1 MGRPGRH
8 PLARALLV
16 LAISALAGMLA
27 ASAGWLGGAGD
38 PAVTRGGAQ
47 ASPGAP
53 VSAAPGAPST
63 EALGEVMR
71 VLLAAMGGEGEE
83 LFSGAPDDLPPVLRT
98 FLHDSGADL
107 LLGVGVVDAD
117 GALTVAAVI
126 PGSPAERG
134 GLDAGDVITELDGMP
149 VASAAE
155 LRAAVERVAPGTT
168 YALTLLRAGAVATV
182 AIMREAAQDG
192 DPWRGELL
200 RSLALGMMLADRP
213 GGPDLPPSL
222 LGEMV
227 EETPDGLRVFAVFPG
242 SPADRAGLRPGDL
255 LLAIDGHEVSTLD
268 EMRRATPSILRA
280 SRSIEVTLER
290 GGERVTIRVPV
301 APGGAFGGRSES

>member
-1 MGRPGRH
+1 MSRPGHH

-16 LAISALAGMLA
+16 LATSALAGMLA
-27 ASAGWLGGAGD
+27 ASAGWLGGTGD
-38 PAVTRGGAQ
+38 PAITRSGAQ
-47 ASPGAP
+47 ASPG
-53 VSAAPGAPST
+53 SPGGETPGEPST
-63 EALGEVMR
+63 EAFGEVMR
-71 VLLAAMGGEGEE
+71 VLLAAMGGEGDE
-83 LFSGAPDDLPPVLRT
+83 LFSGALDDLPPVLRT

-107 LLGVGVVDAD
+107 LLGVGVVEA
-117 GALTVAAVI
+117 GGTLTVATVV

-134 GLDAGDVITELDGMP
+134 GLDAGDVITALDGTS

-168 YALTLLRAGAVATV
+168 YALTIRRAGAVETV
-182 AIMREAAQDG
+182 AIMREAAPSG
-192 DPWRGELL
+192 APWRSELL

-222 LGEMV
+222 LGELV
-227 EETPDGLRVFAVFPG
+227 EETPDGLRVFAVIPG

-255 LLAIDGHEVSTLD
+255 LVAIDGHELSTLD
-268 EMRRATPSILRA
+268 DMRRATPSLLRA
-280 SRSIEVTLER
+280 SRGIEVTLER
-290 GGERVTIRVPV
+290 DGERVTLRVPL

>member
-1 MGRPGRH
+1 MSRPGRH

-16 LAISALAGMLA
+16 LAASTLAAALA
-27 ASAGWLGGAGD
+27 ASAGWLGGTGD
-38 PAVTRGGAQ
+38 PATARRGAQ

-71 VLLAAMGGEGEE
+71 VLLAAMGGEGDE

-98 FLHDSGADL
+98 FLNDSGADL

-117 GALTVAAVI
+117 GTLTVATVV

-134 GLDAGDVITELDGMP
+134 GLDAGDVITALDGTP

-155 LRAAVERVAPGTT
+155 LRAAVEGVTAGTT
-168 YALTLLRAGAVATV
+168 YMLTIRRAGAVETV
-182 AIMREAAQDG
+182 AIMREAAPDG
-192 DPWRGELL
+192 DPWRSELL

-222 LGEMV
+222 LGELV
-227 EETPDGLRVFAVFPG
+227 EETPDGLRVFAVVPG

-255 LLAIDGHEVSTLD
+255 LVAIDGHELSTLD
-268 EMRRATPSILRA
+268 DMRRATPSLLRT
-280 SRSIEVTLER
+280 SRGIEVTLER
-290 GGERVTIRVPV
+290 DGERVTLRVPL
-301 APGGAFGGRSES
+301 APGGAFGERSES

>member
-1 MGRPGRH
+1 MSRPARH

-16 LAISALAGMLA
+16 LAASALAAALA
-27 ASAGWLGGAGD
+27 VHAGWLGGAGD
-38 PAVTRGGAQ
+38 PATARGGAQ

-53 VSAAPGAPST
+53 VSAAPGSPSA

-71 VLLAAMGGEGEE
+71 VLLAAMGGEGDE
-83 LFSGAPDDLPPVLRT
+83 LFSGALDDLPPVLRT

-107 LLGVGVVDAD
+107 LLGVGVVEA
-117 GALTVAAVI
+117 GGTLTVATVVPA
-126 PGSPAERG
+126 SPAERG
-134 GLDAGDVITELDGMP
+134 GLDAGDVITAVDGTS

-168 YALTLLRAGAVATV
+168 YALTIRRAGAVETV
-182 AIMREAAQDG
+182 AIMREAAPDG
-192 DPWRGELL
+192 APWRSELL
-200 RSLALGMMLADRP
+200 KSLALGMMLADRP

-222 LGEMV
+222 LGELV
-227 EETPDGLRVFAVFPG
+227 EETPDGLRVFAVVPG

-255 LLAIDGHEVSTLD
+255 LVAIDGHELSTLD
-268 EMRRATPSILRA
+268 DMRRATPSLLRA
-280 SRSIEVTLER
+280 SRGIEVTLER
-290 GGERVTIRVPV
+290 DGERVTLRVPL

>member
-1 MGRPGRH
+1 MSRPGRH

-16 LAISALAGMLA
+16 LAASTLAAALA
-27 ASAGWLGGAGD
+27 ASAGWLGGTGD
-38 PAVTRGGAQ
+38 PATARRGAQ

-71 VLLAAMGGEGEE
+71 VLLAAMGGEGDE

-117 GALTVAAVI
+117 GTLTVATVV

-134 GLDAGDVITELDGMP
+134 GLDAGDVITALDGTP

-155 LRAAVERVAPGTT
+155 LRAAVEGVTAGTT
-168 YALTLLRAGAVATV
+168 YMLTIRRAGAVETV
-182 AIMREAAQDG
+182 AIMREAAPDG
-192 DPWRGELL
+192 DPWRSELL

-222 LGEMV
+222 LGELV
-227 EETPDGLRVFAVFPG
+227 EETPDGLRVFAVVPG

-255 LLAIDGHEVSTLD
+255 LVAIDGHELSTLD
-268 EMRRATPSILRA
+268 DMRRATPSLLRA
-280 SRSIEVTLER
+280 SRGIEVTLER
-290 GGERVTIRVPV
+290 DGERVTLRVPL